1 MLSASD
7 KVLVTGATG
16 FTGTYLIKALV
27 KLGCNVHAIARS
39 SSRLGELASLPV
51 TWHRGDVYDPA
62 VIDKAAE
69 GVNYVFHLAA
79 AYREAKAGDEVYTL
93 VHIKSTQLLA
103 EAALKQPSLKKFVHV
118 STVGVLGHIEKPPA
132 NEESPYNP
140 GDIYQRTK
148 VDGEIWIRNFAKNK
162 GMPLTVIRPA
172 AIYGPG
178 DRRLLKI
185 FKLAKMPV
193 TPLLGFGKGLYH
205 LIHVED
211 LVSYLIAAAE
221 VNPKTNGQV
230 YICGNPLTY
239 SIPDMTRVIKE
250 ELGQPYR
257 VIRIP
262 AAPFFL
268 LGYIVEAICKPL
280 NLEPPIYPRRVAFF
294 TKDRSFETMKIRR
307 DLGDLYQYSSEEGI
321 RKLTHWY
328 VKEGWL

>member
-16 FTGTYLIKALV
+16 FTGAFLVKALI
-27 KLGCNVHAIARS
+27 KLGCEVHAIARA
-39 SSRLGELASLPV
+39 SSRLGDLASLPV
-51 TWHRGDVYDPA
+51 IWHRGDVHDPA
-62 VIDKAAE
+62 VIEEAVQ
-69 GVNYVFHLAA
+69 GIHVIFHLAA

-93 VHIKSTQLLA
+93 VHVKSTQLLA
-103 EAALKQPSLKKFVHV
+103 EAASRQSGFRKFVHV

-148 VDGEIWIRNFAKNK
+148 VDGEIWIRDFAKSR
-162 GMPLTVIRPA
+162 GLPLTVIRPA

-178 DRRLLKI
+178 DRRLLKV
-185 FKLAKMPV
+185 FKLAKMPI
-193 TPLLGFGKGLYH
+193 TPMLGFGKGLYH

-221 VNPKTNGQV
+221 PDPKTNGQV
-230 YICGNPLTY
+230 YICGNPQTY
-239 SIPDMTRVIKE
+239 SFPEMTRVIKQ
-250 ELGQPYR
+250 ELGLPYR
-257 VIRIP
+257 VLRIP

-280 NLEPPIYPRRVAFF
+280 NIEPPIYPRRVAFF
-294 TKDRSFETMKIRR
+294 TKDRSFETAKIRR
-307 DLGDLYQYSSEEGI
+307 DLGDLYKYSSEEGV
-321 RKLTHWY
+321 RSLTHWY
-328 VKEGWL
+328 IKEGWL